1 MTRFHRLYT
10 PGGEGH
16 LPSPP
21 EHFNNPFD
29 YEPHPLCLL
38 AANSLIDYVKS
49 RKGLEGVLNEG
60 KMLGVLVV
68 EHEGETGYLAAFSGQ
83 IDVGDSDAD
92 WFVPAVFDYLQPD
105 GYFKQHEREIS
116 DIGLLI
122 ADIENNPE
130 RCRLK
135 DAIHQAHYDSVR
147 EVDDYKQQMAEAK
160 RQRDIMRAEG
170 CEQRS
175 EEELIRESQFMKAE
189 LVRIKQ
195 KWRNLLAALDD
206 EVSTYETE
214 IERLKL
220 KRQQM
225 SEELQTWLFRH
236 FVMLNARGERRD
248 LIDIF
253 RFTPMGMPPSG
264 SGECCAP
271 KLLQYAYANG
281 MRPMAM
287 AEFWWGTSPKNVIR
301 HHLAFYP
308 SCRGKC
314 LPILT
319 FMLEGVDVDLT
330 AKKNDRSREL
340 RIIYEDSDL
349 LVVVKPAGMLS
360 VPGKNDKRSVFT
372 YLVERGYTPKIVHRL
387 DMDTSGLLVVPL
399 TVDAHHSLQRQFF
412 NRTVKKRYVAIVEPV
427 VGITLRCGDHG
438 VIDLPLIPDPYD
450 RPRQMIDYDYG
461 KRAITEWSVV
471 TPQPSDLGSGEVL
484 LSLVPHTGRTHQLRV
499 HCASFE
505 GLASP
510 IKGDPLYGHRA
521 ERMYLHAEYLEF
533 AHPVTGARMRF
544 NEPPGF

>member
-1 MTRFHRLYT
+1 M
-10 PGGEGH
+10 
-16 LPSPP
+16 PSPP

-83 IDVGDSDAD
+83 IDVEDSDTD

-170 CEQRS
+170 CELRS

-319 FMLEGVDVDLT
+319 FMLEGVDVDLI
-330 AKKNDRSREL
+330 AKKNNRSREL

-471 TPQPSDLGSGEVL
+471 TPQPADLGSGDVL
-484 LSLVPHTGRTHQLRV
+484 LSLVPHT
-499 HCASFE
+499 
-505 GLASP
+505 
-510 IKGDPLYGHRA
+510 
-521 ERMYLHAEYLEF
+521 
-533 AHPVTGARMRF
+533 
-544 NEPPGF
+544 

>member
-1 MTRFHRLYT
+1 M
-10 PGGEGH
+10 
-16 LPSPP
+16 PSPP

-83 IDVGDSDAD
+83 IDVEDSDAD

-287 AEFWWGTSPKNVIR
+287 AEFWWGTSP
-301 HHLAFYP
+301 
-308 SCRGKC
+308 
-314 LPILT
+314 
-319 FMLEGVDVDLT
+319 
-330 AKKNDRSREL
+330 
-340 RIIYEDSDL
+340 
-349 LVVVKPAGMLS
+349 
-360 VPGKNDKRSVFT
+360 
-372 YLVERGYTPKIVHRL
+372 
-387 DMDTSGLLVVPL
+387 
-399 TVDAHHSLQRQFF
+399 
-412 NRTVKKRYVAIVEPV
+412 
-427 VGITLRCGDHG
+427 
-438 VIDLPLIPDPYD
+438 
-450 RPRQMIDYDYG
+450 
-461 KRAITEWSVV
+461 
-471 TPQPSDLGSGEVL
+471 
-484 LSLVPHTGRTHQLRV
+484 
-499 HCASFE
+499 
-505 GLASP
+505 
-510 IKGDPLYGHRA
+510 
-521 ERMYLHAEYLEF
+521 
-533 AHPVTGARMRF
+533 
-544 NEPPGF
+544 